1 MESLKMSLDM
11 RVVIFSAFLV
21 SIAASGFVPRE
32 PTKQDIDIARIEFF
46 KLQKSSVP
54 SYKVVAAE
62 DTTENNNGDIL
73 GKTIHDFLKAY
84 NCAVNCHSDDAN
96 DTIPIVVGAV
106 LAALILVVMVSYFV
120 LRVRA
125 NKKASS

>member
-1 MESLKMSLDM
+1 MGFLSPLHEIKIQNEMGSLKMSLDM

-32 PTKQDIDIARIEFF
+32 PTKQDIDIARIEIF
-46 KLQKSSVP
+46 KHQKSSVP

-73 GKTIHDFLKAY
+73 
-84 NCAVNCHSDDAN
+84 DDAN